1 MRAASLSDT
10 GLLIEVDL
18 QELRI
23 LGTALNTV
31 CNSERILDDLE
42 ERLSGT
48 KEKAESLLV
57 SIRGLN
63 SIFDRLI
70 VSEVFVDNVASLPAD
85 FGPVRATNLTQ

>member
-23 LGTALNTV
+23 LGSALNSV
-31 CNSERILDDLE
+31 CNSGRILDDLE

-48 KEKAESLLV
+48 REKAESLLI
-57 SIRGLN
+57 SIRDLN
-63 SIFDRLI
+63 SIFDRLL
-70 VSEVFVDNVASLPAD
+70 VSEALVDDTEYAPTDDS
-85 FGPVRATNLTQ
+85 VRRGA

>member
-1 MRAASLSDT
+1 MRAASLSDK

-31 CNSERILDDLE
+31 CNNGRILDDLE
-42 ERLSGT
+42 ERLIGT
-48 KEKAESLLV
+48 REKAESLLI
-57 SIRGLN
+57 SIRDLN

-70 VSEVFVDNVASLPAD
+70 MSEAFVDDIESLPAD
-85 FGPVRATNLTQ
+85 FDSVRAVKP